1 MDLDRRGAGE
11 DLGRVGEGEIVIKL
25 YSKKKKYIF
34 NTRKIETRVLTKIIY
49 FGDGTC

>member
-25 YSKKKKYIF
+25 YSKKKNIF
-34 NTRKIETRVLTKIIY
+34 SIQEK
-49 FGDGTC
+49 